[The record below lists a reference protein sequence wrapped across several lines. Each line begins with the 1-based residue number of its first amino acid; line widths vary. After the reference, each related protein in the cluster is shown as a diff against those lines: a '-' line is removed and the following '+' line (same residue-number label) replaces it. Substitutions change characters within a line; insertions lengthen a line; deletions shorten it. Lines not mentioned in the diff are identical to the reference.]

1 MANFDPF
8 WGAACSSMHCAAR
21 EWMESEEV
29 SKIDKALEESKKIQ
43 SSLESSI
50 YQVEKLKSKYET
62 ASNNYFYN
70 FSPSN
75 RHSHR
80 CSKAEYLIFSI
91 YDVHLSKLCQKLD
104 LYSPQRQKQQNFQS
118 PQNRQH
124 SRVQKI
130 NYTPS
135 SCSSSPSTSS
145 TELINQLELEEAS
158 FDAKFIGNGE
168 KSFTYSNSY
177 EPKSGLRT
185 HKQLIRSYNRAKT
198 ERIKCKREIEA
209 ALTSLDKAIRLSTT
223 RAVEAKNY
231 GWIRTRMRTPI
242 KNFSARRSI
251 SSSMCRVKPLT
262 PVQVKRP
269 LSTSVIF

>member
-1 MANFDPF
+1 MYEDIFANFDN
-8 WGAACSSMHCAAR
+8 S
-21 EWMESEEV
+21 EWMASEEV

-50 YQVEKLKSKYET
+50 FQVEKLKSKYET

-75 RHSHR
+75 RASHH

-104 LYSPQRQKQQNFQS
+104 LYSPQRQNFHS
-118 PQNRQH
+118 PQNRRH

-135 SCSSSPSTSS
+135 DCSSSPSTSS

-158 FDAKFIGNGE
+158 FDSKFIGNGE
-168 KSFTYSNSY
+168 KSFIYSNSF
-177 EPKSGLRT
+177 ERKSGVRT

-209 ALTSLDKAIRLSTT
+209 ALTSLDKAITLSTN
-223 RAVEAKNY
+223 RAMEAKNY
-231 GWIRTRMRTPI
+231 GWIKTRMRTTM
-242 KNFSARRSI
+242 KNLSARRSI

>member
-1 MANFDPF
+1 MFEDLFENFD
-8 WGAACSSMHCAAR
+8 SS
-21 EWMESEEV
+21 EWMISEEV

-75 RHSHR
+75 RLSHR

-91 YDVHLSKLCQKLD
+91 YDVHLSKLCQTLD
-104 LYSPQRQKQQNFQS
+104 LFSPQRQNLLS

-124 SRVQKI
+124 NRVRKI

-145 TELINQLELEEAS
+145 TELINQMELEEAS
-158 FDAKFIGNGE
+158 FDAKLIGNE
-168 KSFTYSNSY
+168 RKSFIYSNIY
-177 EPKSGLRT
+177 ENKFGVRT
-185 HKQLIRSYNRAKT
+185 HKELIRSYNRAKT

-209 ALTSLDKAIRLSTT
+209 ALTSLDKAITLSTN
-223 RAVEAKNY
+223 RAMEAKNY
-231 GWIRTRMRTPI
+231 GWIKTKMRIPI
-242 KNFSARRSI
+242 KKFSARRSI
-251 SSSMCRVKPLT
+251 SSSMCRIKPFT

>member
-1 MANFDPF
+1 MYEDLFVNFDN
-8 WGAACSSMHCAAR
+8 S
-21 EWMESEEV
+21 EWMTSEEV

-50 YQVEKLKSKYET
+50 YQVENLKSKYDT

-70 FSPSN
+70 FSLSN
-75 RHSHR
+75 RASHH

-104 LYSPQRQKQQNFQS
+104 LYSPQKQQNFHS
-118 PQNRQH
+118 PQNRRH
-124 SRVQKI
+124 SQVQKLV
-130 NYTPS
+130 YTPS

-158 FDAKFIGNGE
+158 FDSKFIGNGD

-177 EPKSGLRT
+177 ENRSGIRT

-209 ALTSLDKAIRLSTT
+209 ALTSLDKAITLSTN
-223 RAVEAKNY
+223 RAIEAKNY
-231 GWIRTRMRTPI
+231 GWIRTRIRTPI
-242 KNFSARRSI
+242 KYFSARRSI

>member
-1 MANFDPF
+1 MYEDIFANFDN
-8 WGAACSSMHCAAR
+8 S
-21 EWMESEEV
+21 EWIESEEV

-75 RHSHR
+75 RASHR

-104 LYSPQRQKQQNFQS
+104 LYSPQRQNFHS
-118 PQNRQH
+118 PQNRRH

-158 FDAKFIGNGE
+158 FDSKFIGNR
-168 KSFTYSNSY
+168 YSNSY
-177 EPKSGLRT
+177 EQKSGVRT

-209 ALTSLDKAIRLSTT
+209 ALTSLNKAITLSTN
-223 RAVEAKNY
+223 RAMEAKNY
-231 GWIRTRMRTPI
+231 GWIKTRMRTPM
-242 KNFSARRSI
+242 KNLTARRSI
-251 SSSMCRVKPLT
+251 SASMCRIKPLT